1 MTLLEPFGLL
11 VDPVVIGLVE
21 SGAMEGKDFI
31 RTENHN
37 PGLKLTGARKVVN
50 EFSNMLNKKVSYR
63 GKESIWSY
71 VIFLKVR
78 ELAHNLTS
86 KKEKLDFVKPEYEIE
101 KIDSY
106 DMRQKILNGALTGIS
121 VTLQSQY

>member
-1 MTLLEPFGLL
+1 
-11 VDPVVIGLVE
+11 
-21 SGAMEGKDFI
+21 MEGKDFI